1 MESKKKVSFPEFSH
15 YNYGIKYFIEQG
27 LEAEYIMA
35 PPMTVRT
42 MERGAKNSPDFVCTP
57 FKSTLGSMMEAL
69 ESGADTIIMTM
80 GLCRLGYYGELQ
92 EQILRDLGY
101 EFDFINFS
109 EYSTGRKRD
118 YIKALKRIN
127 PKLSIAKVTKAGA
140 DCLKMTEYLDDAQ
153 SIYYKNCGF
162 ETVKGSYKK
171 IHKKFITAMETAST
185 RKEIDVAYNTFKK
198 YASEIPLNKPINPLR
213 VGVIGEYFTV
223 MDPFSNLN
231 VEQKLADMGV
241 EIHRFMNIT
250 NRNLRYKAKNL
261 AVETADY
268 CKYEM
273 GPTSTA
279 NIWSAKNY
287 ASKGFDGLI
296 HIKSA
301 GCTPEIDI
309 MPVLQNISA
318 DYKIPVLYLT
328 YDSQTSDTGL
338 DTRLEAFYDM
348 ISMRKKVF

>member
-1 MESKKKVSFPEFSH
+1 
-15 YNYGIKYFIEQG
+15 
-27 LEAEYIMA
+27 
-35 PPMTVRT
+35 
-42 MERGAKNSPDFVCTP
+42 
-57 FKSTLGSMMEAL
+57 
-69 ESGADTIIMTM
+69 
-80 GLCRLGYYGELQ
+80 
-92 EQILRDLGY
+92 
-101 EFDFINFS
+101 
-109 EYSTGRKRD
+109 
-118 YIKALKRIN
+118 
-127 PKLSIAKVTKAGA
+127 
-140 DCLKMTEYLDDAQ
+140 
-153 SIYYKNCGF
+153 
-162 ETVKGSYKK
+162 
-171 IHKKFITAMETAST
+171 
-185 RKEIDVAYNTFKK
+185 
-198 YASEIPLNKPINPLR
+198 
-213 VGVIGEYFTV
+213 

-309 MPVLQNISA
+309 MPVLQNIST

>member
-1 MESKKKVSFPEFSH
+1 MHSNKKVTFPEYNH
-15 YNYGIKYFIEQG
+15 YNYVFKYFIEHG
-27 LEAEYIMA
+27 LDAEYVMA

-42 MERGAKNSPDFVCTP
+42 MDRGAKNSPDFVCTP
-57 FKSTLGSMMEAL
+57 FKSTLGNMMDAL
-69 ESGADTIIMTM
+69 EAGADTLIMTF

-101 EFDFINFS
+101 EFDFINLS
-109 EYSTGRKRD
+109 EYSTGKKRD

-127 PKLSIAKVTKAGA
+127 PKLSLAKVTKATA
-140 DCLKMTEYLDDAQ
+140 DSIKMLEYLDDAE

-162 ETVKGSYKK
+162 EVNKGSYKK
-171 IHKKFITAMETAST
+171 LHKRFLAAMETATS
-185 RKEIDVAYNTFKK
+185 RRDIDTAYNTFKK
-198 YASEIPLNKPINPLR
+198 YAAEIPVKKPASPLR
-213 VGVIGEYFTV
+213 VGVIGEFFTV

-241 EIHRFMNIT
+241 EIHRYMNIT
-250 NRNLRYKAKNL
+250 NRLIRYKGKNL
-261 AVETADY
+261 AVETSEY

-279 NIWSAKNY
+279 NIWSAKHY
-287 ASKGFDGLI
+287 AEKGFDGII

-348 ISMRKKVF
+348 ISMRKKVI